1 MAKNT
6 YSNEIKEQ
14 AFLFWY
20 KCRNDS
26 EVVRMLKSAG
36 YDLTRTTV
44 ASWRERYDWQ
54 QRTSNMDVK
63 KQAAQDVSITFEE
76 SLFLD
81 LQKQKDRYDA
91 YFESLEAGEIDNQ
104 AMYVYN
110 QILEKLL
117 NLKNKVKPE
126 SKKQHGLNESSL
138 EEIKRKILGIE

>member
-1 MAKNT
+1 MSKIT
-6 YSNEIKEQ
+6 YTSEIKEQ

-20 KCRNDS
+20 ECRNDS
-26 EVVRMLKSAG
+26 KVVRMLKSAG
-36 YDLTRTTV
+36 YDITRTTV

-54 QRTSNMDVK
+54 QRASNMDVK

-126 SKKQHGLNESSL
+126 SKKQHGLDERSF

>member
-20 KCRNDS
+20 KYRNDS

-36 YDLTRTTV
+36 YNLTRTTV

-54 QRTSNMDVK
+54 QRASNMDVK

-126 SKKQHGLNESSL
+126 SKKQHGLDESSL